1 MWPVSPSRRIPADR
15 RDAIS
20 APIGSDPG
28 RHVDRAGVAVPG
40 RGAMLAYAL
49 KGGSGLV
56 LEIVKY
62 PHPALR
68 YESRPVEEID
78 DALRSTIRAMFDL
91 MYEARGIG
99 LAANQVALPFRFF
112 ILNLTAD
119 PEKKDQ
125 EQVFIN
131 PEIVKRHSSFE
142 GEEGCLSLPGL
153 YANVRRARRIRVRA
167 YDLDGNPIEHDAEDL
182 LSRAVQHETDHL
194 DGRLFID
201 YLDPPALRASEDKI
215 REFERQYLQAQRSGA
230 IPPDT
235 ELERRLSEMTRP
247 PFLPHVEDE
256 PGPPNGTG
264 PNE

>member
-1 MWPVSPSRRIPADR
+1 
-15 RDAIS
+15 
-20 APIGSDPG
+20 
-28 RHVDRAGVAVPG
+28 
-40 RGAMLAYAL
+40 
-49 KGGSGLV
+49 V

-68 YESRPVEEID
+68 YESRPIEQID
-78 DALRSTIRAMFDL
+78 DALRSIVHHMFDL

-167 YDLDGNPIEHDAEDL
+167 FDLEGNPVEHEADDL
-182 LSRAVQHETDHL
+182 FSRAVQHEIDHL
-194 DGRLFID
+194 HGRLFID
-201 YLDPPALRASEDKI
+201 YLEPPSLRAAEDKI
-215 REFERQYLQAQRSGA
+215 REFEREYLQAQRGGA
-230 IPPDT
+230 IPPDD
-235 ELERRLSEMTRP
+235 ELKRRLAEMKRLPVIP
-247 PFLPHVEDE
+247 PESDDPDLAN
-256 PGPPNGTG
+256 GPP
-264 PNE
+264 PSE

>member
-1 MWPVSPSRRIPADR
+1 
-15 RDAIS
+15 
-20 APIGSDPG
+20 
-28 RHVDRAGVAVPG
+28 
-40 RGAMLAYAL
+40 
-49 KGGSGLV
+49 V

-68 YESRPVEEID
+68 YESRPIEQID
-78 DALRSTIRAMFDL
+78 DALRSTVRAMFDL

-142 GEEGCLSLPGL
+142 GEEGCLSLPGV

-167 YDLDGNPIEHDAEDL
+167 YDLEGNPIEHDAEDL
-182 LSRAVQHETDHL
+182 FSRAVQHETDHL

-201 YLDPPALRASEDKI
+201 YLEPPDLRASEEKI
-215 REFERQYLQAQRSGA
+215 REFERQYLQGQRSGA
-230 IPPDT
+230 ISPDAD
-235 ELERRLSEMTRP
+235 LVRRLIEMTRLPLIP
-247 PFLPHVEDE
+247 PEEDE
-256 PGPPNGTG
+256 PGPANNNG
-264 PNE
+264 PSE